1 MGGRTCSP
9 QPCTF
14 YDTVYIIDTKTKS
27 VTLSNDRL
35 PYDAFEIASTIL
47 GGFIY
52 IFGGGNGAG
61 STPVNEW
68 VYYELPSLSPTNN
81 PSSITPTS
89 NPSVSLTNNPSVS
102 PTNNPTVS
110 PTNNP
115 SVSPTRKPS
124 VSPTNNPSVSP
135 TNNPNL
141 SPIDILSTK
150 KPTTTSPSK
159 QATTYEPSS
168 STLSNVDIFNITSM
182 WIPTVYTFSST
193 IAIYT
198 IGREDNWWVYLI
210 LTAVML
216 LVFSVFCGFYM
227 KYKWNKEERV
237 FKKIEML
244 QVQQQG
250 KQTEYG
256 QTEHRKQSSTE
267 ENVIEGDTRGQMAE
281 DEFEIIPDSYQ
292 KTKGNVID
300 NKTDID
306 DFGSGREGLAN
317 VETQNKMD
325 NTQSMG
331 VATDDHESMN
341 AEVWR

>member
-89 NPSVSLTNNPSVS
+89 NPSVSL
-102 PTNNPTVS
+102 
-110 PTNNP
+110 
-115 SVSPTRKPS
+115 
-124 VSPTNNPSVSP
+124 TNNPSVSP